1 MARSTPTYT
10 PVRNYA
16 IGFFLSVILLFSDIS
31 YGTFTPLRGYVN
43 ASTLYAQMI
52 SSEILENISNIF
64 HSFKKNRSLLNEN
77 KELKEQIFKIRTKEF
92 IERKNSEVKIEI
104 INFQKDLLSSFYN
117 NDIDIYKIA
126 SVDLRNYLC
135 CSTHRIFLQ
144 NINNVSA
151 EKNIPVYAGGSF
163 VGQTK
168 DSYLG
173 FIEVILLSDTSHVL
187 PIKSNSFYCD
197 ARGKGKPMLIS
208 CMLDQNNENV
218 KIQIGDAVYTSG
230 LGGIFF
236 KNVEIGFVSAINTV
250 SINGIE
256 VLITLKT
263 NPLEETYYGMISKE
277 TDEI

>member
-64 HSFKKNRSLLNEN
+64 NSFKKNRSLLNEN

-173 FIEVILLSDTSHVL
+173 FTEVILLSDTSHVL

-208 CMLDQNNENV
+208 CMLDQNNEDV

>member
-173 FIEVILLSDTSHVL
+173 FTEVILLSDTSHVL

>member
-64 HSFKKNRSLLNEN
+64 NSFKKNRSLLNEN